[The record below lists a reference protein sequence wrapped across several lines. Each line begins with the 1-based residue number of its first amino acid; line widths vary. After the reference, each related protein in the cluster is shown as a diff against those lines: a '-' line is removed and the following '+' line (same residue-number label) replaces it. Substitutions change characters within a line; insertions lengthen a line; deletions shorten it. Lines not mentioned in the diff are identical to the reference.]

1 MKRFSDVSRG
11 AVLVAVA
18 SLVLVACGGEETTPT
33 PGEEPTTTSGDD
45 SPTPE
50 EPSGKAVY
58 FVDGNTADYSDTF
71 DPGTLEGVKAT
82 YPGAELGDDFQKRML
97 GVNPDLKDFTYG
109 PESYDAAMLVALAAT
124 AADSDNGEA
133 IAQEMQ
139 DVSADGTT
147 CTGFEECAKLLDKGE
162 NIDYE
167 GVSGPIDLNST
178 GSPTRATIGIFE
190 YGADNNYKPLSYE
203 TGEVEDTGKVAPG
216 QEIVTPVGDGNGIL
230 KIGTLL
236 PQTGDL
242 AFLGPP
248 EFAGV
253 DVAVEEINKA
263 GGVLGEP
270 VEQDKADS
278 GDGTPNIAPTSVDK
292 LLNADA
298 DVILGAASS
307 GVSSTV
313 IDKISNAGALQI
325 SPANTSTLFDT
336 YDDKGLYFRT
346 APSDVLQGRVMA
358 NLIAQDG
365 NTTLG
370 IIARQDPY
378 GTALADNVEK
388 FFTESGGEVVAKEVY
403 DPAAATF
410 TAEVGALAAADP
422 DAIVV
427 ISFDETKKII
437 PAMIEEGIG
446 PS

>member
-1 MKRFSDVSRG
+1 MKRISYLSR
-11 AVLVAVA
+11 AVAVA
-18 SLVLVACGGEETTPT
+18 AASSLVLVACGG
-33 PGEEPTTTSGDD
+33 DD
-45 SPTPE
+45 ATDNTGGGGGGGGGTPE
-50 EPSGKAVY
+50 ETGKAVY
-58 FVDGNTADYSDTF
+58 FVDGNTADYSDAF
-71 DPGTLEGVKAT
+71 EEGTLEGVKAT
-82 YPGAELGDDFQKRML
+82 FPGAELGDEFQQRML
-97 GVNPDLKDFTYG
+97 KVNPDLKDFTYG
-109 PESYDAAMLVALAAT
+109 PESYDAAILVSLAAV
-124 AADSDNGEA
+124 AANSDNGEA

-139 DVSADGTT
+139 AVSAEGTA
-147 CTGFEECAKLLDKGE
+147 CTGFEECAQLIEDGE
-162 NIDYE
+162 DINYE

-178 GSPTRATIGIFE
+178 GSPTKATIGIFE
-190 YGADNNYKPLSYE
+190 YAADNTYAPASYE
-203 TGEVEDTGKVAPG
+203 TGEVEDTGQVAPG
-216 QEIVTPVGDGNGIL
+216 QELVQPIGDGDGTL

-263 GGVLGEP
+263 GGVLGNP
-270 VEQDKADS
+270 VEQARADS

-292 LLNADA
+292 LLNAGA

-307 GVSSTV
+307 GVSTTV
-313 IDKISNAGALQI
+313 IDKITNAGVLQI
-325 SPANTSTLFDT
+325 SPANTSTVFDT

-358 NLIAQDG
+358 NLVAQDG
-365 NTTLG
+365 HTNLA

-388 FFTESGGEVVAKEVY
+388 FFTESGGTVVAKELY

-410 TAEVGALAAADP
+410 TAEVGALAAEDP

-446 PS
+446 PN

>member
-1 MKRFSDVSRG
+1 MMRFSDRSRI
-11 AVLVAVA
+11 AAIA
-18 SLVLVACGGEETTPT
+18 AASSLVLVACGG
-33 PGEEPTTTSGDD
+33 DD
-45 SPTPE
+45 AAEDGAAPAPE
-50 EPSGKAVY
+50 ESGKAVY
-58 FVDGNTADYSDTF
+58 FVDGNTSDYSGDF
-71 DPGTLEGVKAT
+71 EEGTLEGVKAT
-82 YPGAELGDDFQKRML
+82 FPGAELGEDFRKRML
-97 GVNPDLKDFTYG
+97 EIDPDLKDFTYG
-109 PESYDAAMLVALAAT
+109 PESYDAAMLVALSAI

-139 DVSADGTT
+139 AVSADGTT
-147 CTGFEECAKLLDKGE
+147 CTTFEECSKMIEDGE
-162 NIDYE
+162 DVNYE

-178 GSPTRATIGIFE
+178 GSPSKATIGIFE
-190 YGADNNYKPLSYE
+190 YAADNTYAPVSYE
-203 TGEVEDTGKVAPG
+203 TGEVEDTGEVAPG
-216 QEIVTPVGDGNGIL
+216 QEIVKPIGEGNGVL

-253 DVAVEEINKA
+253 DLAVQEINQA
-263 GGVLGEP
+263 GGVLGNP
-270 VEQDKADS
+270 VQQVRADS
-278 GDGTPNIAPTSVDK
+278 GDGTPNIAPQSVDK

-298 DVILGAASS
+298 DVVLGAASS
-307 GVSSTV
+307 GVSTTV
-313 IDKISNAGALQI
+313 IDKIVNAGVLQI
-325 SPANTSTLFDT
+325 SPANTSTVFDT

-388 FFTESGGEVVAKEVY
+388 FFVESGGEVVAKELY

-410 TAEVGALAAADP
+410 TAEVGAIAAEDP
-422 DAIVV
+422 DAVVV
-427 ISFDETKKII
+427 ISFDETRKII
-437 PAMIEEGIG
+437 PAMIAEGIG
-446 PS
+446 PN

>member
-1 MKRFSDVSRG
+1 MKRSSYLSRVTVIG
-11 AVLVAVA
+11 AAA
-18 SLVLVACGGEETTPT
+18 SLVLVACGGDEAPDTD
-33 PGEEPTTTSGDD
+33 GDGGGG
-45 SPTPE
+45 PTPE
-50 EPSGKAVY
+50 DTGKAVY
-58 FVDGNTADYSDTF
+58 FVDGNTADYSETF
-71 DPGTLEGVKAT
+71 EPGTLEGVKAT
-82 YPGAELGDDFQKRML
+82 FPGAELGDAFQERML
-97 GVNPDLKDFTYG
+97 KVDPDLKDFTYG
-109 PESYDAAMLVALAAT
+109 PESYDAAMVVALAAV

-139 DVSADGTT
+139 AVSAEGTA
-147 CTGFEECAKLLDKGE
+147 CSGFEECSKLLE
-162 NIDYE
+162 NDEDIDYE
-167 GVSGPIDLNST
+167 GVSGPIDFNST
-178 GSPTRATIGIFE
+178 GSPTKATIGIFE
-190 YGADNNYKPLSYE
+190 YDADNTYAPISYE
-203 TGEVEDTGKVAPG
+203 TGEVEDTGEVAPG
-216 QEIVTPVGDGNGIL
+216 QEIVKPIGEGNGTL

-263 GGVLGEP
+263 GGVLGNP
-270 VEQDKADS
+270 VEQARADS

-307 GVSSTV
+307 GVSTTV
-313 IDKISNAGALQI
+313 IDKITNAGVLQI
-325 SPANTSTLFDT
+325 SPANTSTVFDT

-358 NLIAQDG
+358 NLVAQDG
-365 NTTLG
+365 HTTLG

-410 TAEVGALAAADP
+410 TAEVGALAAEDP

-446 PS
+446 PN

>member
-1 MKRFSDVSRG
+1 MKRFSNLSR
-11 AVLVAVA
+11 VAVIGA
-18 SLVLVACGGEETTPT
+18 ASSLVLAACGGDEGGTTTP
-33 PGEEPTTTSGDD
+33 GGDEPQAA
-45 SPTPE
+45 
-50 EPSGKAVY
+50 SGKAVY
-58 FVDGNTADYSDTF
+58 FVDGNTADYSETF
-71 DPGTLEGVKAT
+71 EEGTLEGVKAT
-82 YPGAELGDDFQKRML
+82 FPGAELGDAFQQRML
-97 GVNPDLKDFTYG
+97 DVNPDLKDFTYG
-109 PESYDAAMLVALAAT
+109 PESYDAAMLVALAAV

-139 DVSADGTT
+139 ATSADGTA
-147 CTGFEECAKLLDKGE
+147 CTGFEECAKLLEDGE
-162 NIDYE
+162 DINYE

-178 GSPTRATIGIFE
+178 GSPTKATIGIFQ
-190 YGADNNYKPLSYE
+190 YGADNTYKPASYE
-203 TGEVEDTGKVAPG
+203 TGEVEDTGEVAPG
-216 QEIVTPVGDGNGIL
+216 QELQMPIGEGDGTL

-253 DVAVEEINKA
+253 DVAVKEINQA
-263 GGVLGEP
+263 GGVLGKP
-270 VEQDKADS
+270 VEQARADS

-307 GVSSTV
+307 GVSTTV
-313 IDKISNAGALQI
+313 IDKITNAGVLQI
-325 SPANTSTLFDT
+325 SPANTSTVFDT

-358 NLIAQDG
+358 NLVAQDG
-365 NTTLG
+365 ATTLG

-388 FFTESGGEVVAKEVY
+388 FFTESGGEVVAKELY

-410 TAEVGALAAADP
+410 TAEVGALAAEDP

-446 PS
+446 PSGSS